1 MVTMKKPN
9 HISWKYVFV
18 RAYAVTHVYFEK
30 IQVCARE
37 MLGVKYV
44 FQIPNTIN
52 SRLGY
57 AIIAHVLL
65 ACVYG
70 LIAALSSQVD
80 QNTLW
85 A

>member
-1 MVTMKKPN
+1 MAAMKKPN
-9 HISWKYVFV
+9 HISWKYVSCALARDTCLFQ
-18 RAYAVTHVYFEK
+18 K
-30 IQVCARE
+30 IQICARE